1 MHGMGYD
8 AKYNAN
14 KCVVDSITLCSTDD
28 SFGSNDVEQLIS
40 FFMHQLMTLPH
51 YLYFSFF
58 PSSELHFECELILGL
73 HVTCRPTIVQV
84 TNQVYSIVYEK
95 YLSS

>member
-40 FFMHQLMTLPH
+40 FFMHQLSFLRQWYDDDILPV
-51 YLYFSFF
+51 FWNFTSFPNLF
-58 PSSELHFECELILGL
+58 AKLC
-73 HVTCRPTIVQV
+73 
-84 TNQVYSIVYEK
+84 
-95 YLSS
+95 